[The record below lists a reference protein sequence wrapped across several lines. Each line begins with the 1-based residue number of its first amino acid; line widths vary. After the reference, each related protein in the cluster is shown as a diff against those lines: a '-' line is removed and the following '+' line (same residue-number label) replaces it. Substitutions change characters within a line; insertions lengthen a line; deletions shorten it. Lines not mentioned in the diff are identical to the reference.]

1 MDTAHNIIPQ
11 TSTNIHTILDTS
23 KTVLM
28 SGRMNFIP
36 YTNTRGN
43 RVFEI
48 IIHSGHVIVCTA
60 NYWIT
65 GGWIFLQVLIRYGS
79 RIPHP
84 RHTFL
89 CMSVCFEQLKL
100 QVFVV
105 FFILTVFLNKH
116 STACSTH
123 NKEVKQ
129 STKEKSTHYLNK
141 GNFSA
146 VTPQQMTARLAFQVK
161 RQWKSHLRRHQIDR
175 SSTDY
180 DPDGM
185 TWEMTV
191 SDLEP
196 DLV

>member
-1 MDTAHNIIPQ
+1 
-11 TSTNIHTILDTS
+11 
-23 KTVLM
+23 
-28 SGRMNFIP
+28 
-36 YTNTRGN
+36 
-43 RVFEI
+43 
-48 IIHSGHVIVCTA
+48 
-60 NYWIT
+60 
-65 GGWIFLQVLIRYGS
+65 
-79 RIPHP
+79 
-84 RHTFL
+84 
-89 CMSVCFEQLKL
+89 MSVCFEQLKL

-105 FFILTVFLNKH
+105 FFILTMFLNKH

-123 NKEVKQ
+123 NKKVKQ

-141 GNFSA
+141 GNYSA

-161 RQWKSHLRRHQIDR
+161 RQSKSHLRRHQIDR